1 VIPFVRIEK
10 NEGGLFMVTKKC
22 VAMLL
27 AGGQGSRLGVLTK
40 NTAKP
45 AVPFGGKYRIIDFP
59 LSNCTNSGIDTIG
72 VLTQYKPLKLNSY
85 IGIGQ
90 PWDLDRLNGGV
101 TILPPYMKQS
111 MGEWYSGT
119 ANAICQNMEFIET
132 YDPEYV
138 LILSGDQIYK
148 MDYNAMIQYHEEKD
162 ADVTIAIL
170 EVPWEDASRFGIM
183 NTDEDEKVYEF
194 VEKPKNPISNK
205 ASMGIYI
212 FNWKKLRQYLIDDM
226 NTPGSQNDFG
236 KDIIPKM
243 LQNGE
248 RMFAYPFKGYWRDV
262 GTIQSLWEANMDL
275 LEESS
280 ELDLYDTSWKI
291 YSRNPVEP
299 PHYISLGANVRRCI
313 ITEGGIIYGDVL
325 HSVLFAGVTVGSG
338 SRVYNSILM
347 PNVKIGENVIIE
359 NAIIAENTVIG
370 DNCYIG
376 YTTDS
381 ELSTAEVE
389 KDCDI
394 TVIGENLVI
403 PTGFRLA
410 KGSMIDVDNYKS
422 FQTAI

>member
-1 VIPFVRIEK
+1 
-10 NEGGLFMVTKKC
+10 MVAKKC

-101 TILPPYMKQS
+101 TILPPYMKQTA
-111 MGEWYSGT
+111 GEWYSGT
-119 ANAICQNMEFIET
+119 ANAICQNIEFIEA
-132 YDPEYV
+132 YNPEYV

-148 MDYNAMIQYHEEKD
+148 MDYSAMLAFHEEKN

-183 NTDEDEKVYEF
+183 NTDEDNKIYEF

-212 FNWKKLRQYLIDDM
+212 FNWKKLREYLMEDQK
-226 NTPGSQNDFG
+226 NLQSSNDFG

-243 LQNGE
+243 LQDGQQ
-248 RMFAYPFKGYWRDV
+248 MYAFPFKGYWRDV

-280 ELDLYDTSWKI
+280 ELDLYDPAWRI

-299 PHYISLGANVRRCI
+299 PHYIARGANVKSCI
-313 ITEGGIIYGDVL
+313 ITEGGMIYGDVN
-325 HSVLFAGVTVGSG
+325 HSVLFAGVTVGKG
-338 SRVYNSILM
+338 SMVRNSILM
-347 PNVKIGENVIIE
+347 PNVKIGENTIIE
-359 NAIIAENTVIG
+359 NAIIAENTVVG

-376 YTTDS
+376 YSPDS
-381 ELSTAEVE
+381 KERTNM
-389 KDCDI
+389 DGNDI
-394 TVIGENLVI
+394 TVIGENLTLPSGYKLV
-403 PTGFRLA
+403 
-410 KGSMIDVDNYKS
+410 KGIMVDAENFLS
-422 FQTAI
+422 FQAVI

>member
-1 VIPFVRIEK
+1 
-10 NEGGLFMVTKKC
+10 MVTKKC

-59 LSNCTNSGIDTIG
+59 LSNCTNSGIDTVG

-90 PWDLDRLNGGV
+90 PWDLNRLNGGL

-119 ANAICQNMEFIET
+119 ANAIYQNIEFIET
-132 YDPEYV
+132 YQPEYV

-148 MDYNAMIQYHEEKD
+148 MDYSAMLRYHETKK

-170 EVPWEDASRFGIM
+170 EVPWEEANRFGIM
-183 NTDEDEKVYEF
+183 NTDETNRIYEF
-194 VEKPKNPISNK
+194 VEKPKSPISNK

-212 FNWKKLRQYLIDDM
+212 FNWKKLLKYLIDDQ
-226 NTPGSQNDFG
+226 NNPNSSNDFG
-236 KDIIPKM
+236 RDIIPKM
-243 LQNGE
+243 LNNNE

-275 LEESS
+275 LEESP
-280 ELDLYDTSWKI
+280 ELDLYDPGWRI

-299 PHYISLGANVRRCI
+299 PHFIALEANVRRCI
-313 ITEGGIIYGDVL
+313 VTEGGMIYGDVY
-325 HSVLFAGVTVGSG
+325 HSVLFSGVTVGRG
-338 SRVYNSILM
+338 SKVTNSILM
-347 PNVKIGENVIIE
+347 PNVRVGENVIIE
-359 NAIIAENTVIG
+359 NAIIAENAMIG
-370 DNCYIG
+370 DNCHIG
-376 YTTDS
+376 YRGTLEDECKLEPKNS
-381 ELSTAEVE
+381 
-389 KDCDI
+389 DDI
-394 TVIGENLVI
+394 TVIGENLTL
-403 PTGFRLA
+403 PNGFVLD
-410 KGSMIDVDNYKS
+410 KGVMIDIDNFRAY
-422 FQTAI
+422 QAVV

>member
-1 VIPFVRIEK
+1 
-10 NEGGLFMVTKKC
+10 MVAKKC

-101 TILPPYMKQS
+101 TILQPYMKQTS
-111 MGEWYSGT
+111 GEWYSGT
-119 ANAICQNMEFIET
+119 ANAICQNIE
-132 YDPEYV
+132 YIESYHPEYV

-148 MDYNAMIQYHEEKD
+148 MDYSAMLEFHEEKKAD
-162 ADVTIAIL
+162 ATIAIL

-183 NTDEDEKVYEF
+183 NTDEDNKVYEF

-212 FNWKKLRQYLIDDM
+212 FNWKKLKQYLIDDM
-226 NTPGSQNDFG
+226 NTPNSNNDFG

-243 LQNGE
+243 LKDEQ
-248 RMFAYPFKGYWRDV
+248 RMYAYPFNGYWRDV

-275 LEESS
+275 LEEAP
-280 ELDLYDTSWKI
+280 ELDLYDPGWRI

-299 PHYISLGANVRRCI
+299 PHFIALGANVRRCI
-313 ITEGGIIYGDVL
+313 ITEGGIIYGDVY
-325 HSVLFAGVTVGSG
+325 HSVLFSGVTVGRG
-338 SRVYNSILM
+338 SKIHNSILM
-347 PNVKIGENVIIE
+347 PNVKVGENTIIE
-359 NAIIAENTVIG
+359 NAIIAENTIIG

-376 YTTDS
+376 YNAHPDEDTLGNK
-381 ELSTAEVE
+381 ENEIA
-389 KDCDI
+389 
-394 TVIGENLVI
+394 VIGENLSL
-403 PTGFRLA
+403 PSGYRLD
-410 KGSMIDVDNYKS
+410 KGIMIDSDNYLAY
-422 FQTAI
+422 QAVV

>member
-1 VIPFVRIEK
+1 
-10 NEGGLFMVTKKC
+10 MVAKKC

-101 TILPPYMKQS
+101 TILPPYMKQTA
-111 MGEWYSGT
+111 GEWYSGT
-119 ANAICQNMEFIET
+119 ANAICQNIEFIEA
-132 YDPEYV
+132 YNPEYV

-148 MDYNAMIQYHEEKD
+148 MDYSAMLAFHEEKN

-183 NTDEDEKVYEF
+183 NTDEDNKIYEF

-212 FNWKKLRQYLIDDM
+212 FNWKKLREYLMEDQK
-226 NTPGSQNDFG
+226 NLQSSNDFG

-243 LQNGE
+243 LQDGQQ
-248 RMFAYPFKGYWRDV
+248 MYAFPFKGYWRDV
-262 GTIQSLWEANMDL
+262 GTIESLWEANMDL

-280 ELDLYDTSWKI
+280 ELDLYDPAWRI

-299 PHYISLGANVRRCI
+299 PHYIARGANVKSCI
-313 ITEGGIIYGDVL
+313 ITEGGMIYGDVN
-325 HSVLFAGVTVGSG
+325 HSVLFAGVTVGKG
-338 SRVYNSILM
+338 SMVRNSILM
-347 PNVKIGENVIIE
+347 PNVKIGENTIIE
-359 NAIIAENTVIG
+359 NAIIAENTVVG

-376 YTTDS
+376 YSPDS
-381 ELSTAEVE
+381 KERTNM
-389 KDCDI
+389 DGNDI
-394 TVIGENLVI
+394 TVIGENLTL
-403 PTGFRLA
+403 PSGYKLD
-410 KGSMIDVDNYKS
+410 KGIMVDSENFLS
-422 FQTAI
+422 FQAVI

>member
-1 VIPFVRIEK
+1 
-10 NEGGLFMVTKKC
+10 MVAKKC

-111 MGEWYSGT
+111 AGEWYSGT
-119 ANAICQNMEFIET
+119 ANAIYQNIEFIEA
-132 YDPEYV
+132 YHPEYV

-148 MDYNAMIQYHEEKD
+148 MDYSEMLTFHEEKK

-170 EVPWEDASRFGIM
+170 EVPWEDAGRFGIM
-183 NTDEDEKVYEF
+183 NTKENNQIYEF

-212 FNWKKLRQYLIDDM
+212 FNWKKLKKYLIEDQD
-226 NTPGSQNDFG
+226 TPDSSSDFG

-243 LQNGE
+243 LADGQ
-248 RMFAYPFKGYWRDV
+248 RMFAYPFRGYWRDV

-275 LEESS
+275 LEESP
-280 ELDLYDTSWKI
+280 ELDLYDPAWRI

-299 PHYISLGANVRRCI
+299 PHFIALGANVRRCI
-313 ITEGGIIYGDVL
+313 ITEGGIIYGDVY
-325 HSVLFAGVTVGSG
+325 HSVLFSGVKVGRG
-338 SRVYNSILM
+338 SKIHNSILM
-347 PNVKIGENVIIE
+347 PNVKVGENTVIE
-359 NAIIAENTVIG
+359 NAIIAENTIIG

-376 YTTDS
+376 YRSHLPQEDWK
-381 ELSTAEVE
+381 ERECEIA
-389 KDCDI
+389 
-394 TVIGENLVI
+394 VIGENLLL
-403 PTGFRLA
+403 PSGYRLE
-410 KGSMIDVDNYKS
+410 KGIMIDSENYLAY
-422 FQTAI
+422 QAVV

>member
-1 VIPFVRIEK
+1 
-10 NEGGLFMVTKKC
+10 MVAKKC

-101 TILPPYMKQS
+101 TILPPYMKQTA
-111 MGEWYSGT
+111 GEWYSGT
-119 ANAICQNMEFIET
+119 ANAICQNIEFIEA
-132 YDPEYV
+132 YNPEYV

-148 MDYNAMIQYHEEKD
+148 MDYSAMLSFHEEKN

-183 NTDEDEKVYEF
+183 NTDDDNKIYEF

-212 FNWKKLRQYLIDDM
+212 FNWKKLRQYLIEDQK
-226 NTPGSQNDFG
+226 TPGSCNDFG

-243 LQNGE
+243 LKDNE
-248 RMFAYPFKGYWRDV
+248 SMYAFPFKGYWRDV

-275 LEESS
+275 LKDSP
-280 ELDLYDTSWKI
+280 ELDLYDHGWKI

-299 PHYISLGANVRRCI
+299 PHYIARGANVKSCI
-313 ITEGGIIYGDVL
+313 ITEGGMIYGDVNN
-325 HSVLFAGVTVGSG
+325 SVLFAGVTVGKG

-347 PNVKIGENVIIE
+347 PNVKIGENAIIE

-370 DNCYIG
+370 DNCNIG
-376 YTTDS
+376 YAPY
-381 ELSTAEVE
+381 AEE
-389 KDCDI
+389 KSGDHNSDI
-394 TVIGENLVI
+394 TVIGENLNL
-403 PTGFRLA
+403 PSGYKLDKGF
-410 KGSMIDVDNYKS
+410 MIDSENLFD
-422 FQTAI
+422 FQTIN

>member
-1 VIPFVRIEK
+1 
-10 NEGGLFMVTKKC
+10 MVTKKC

-59 LSNCTNSGIDTIG
+59 LSNCTNSGIDTVG

-90 PWDLDRLNGGV
+90 PWDLDRLNGGL

-119 ANAICQNMEFIET
+119 ANAIYQNIEFIEA
-132 YDPEYV
+132 YQPEYV

-148 MDYNAMIQYHEEKD
+148 MDYSAMLRYHETKK

-170 EVPWEDASRFGIM
+170 EVPWEEANRFGIM
-183 NTDEDEKVYEF
+183 NTDETNRIYEF
-194 VEKPKNPISNK
+194 VEKPKSPISNK

-212 FNWKKLRQYLIDDM
+212 FNWKKLLKYLIDDQ
-226 NTPGSQNDFG
+226 NNPNSSNDFG
-236 KDIIPKM
+236 RDIIPKM
-243 LQNGE
+243 LNNNE

-275 LEESS
+275 LEESP
-280 ELDLYDTSWKI
+280 ELDLYDPGWRI

-299 PHYISLGANVRRCI
+299 PHFIALGANVRRCI
-313 ITEGGIIYGDVL
+313 VTEGGMIYGDVY
-325 HSVLFAGVTVGSG
+325 HSVLFSGVTVGRG
-338 SRVYNSILM
+338 SKVTNSILM
-347 PNVKIGENVIIE
+347 PNVRVGENVIIE
-359 NAIIAENTVIG
+359 NAIIAENAMIG
-370 DNCYIG
+370 DNCHIG
-376 YTTDS
+376 YRGTLEDECKLEPKNS
-381 ELSTAEVE
+381 
-389 KDCDI
+389 DDI
-394 TVIGENLVI
+394 TVIGENLTL
-403 PTGFRLA
+403 PNGFVLD
-410 KGSMIDVDNYKS
+410 KGVMIDIDNFRAY
-422 FQTAI
+422 QAVV

>member
-1 VIPFVRIEK
+1 
-10 NEGGLFMVTKKC
+10 MVAKKC

-101 TILPPYMKQS
+101 TILPPYMKQTA
-111 MGEWYSGT
+111 GEWYTGT
-119 ANAICQNMEFIET
+119 ANAICQNIEFIEA
-132 YDPEYV
+132 YQPEYV

-148 MDYNAMIQYHEEKD
+148 MDYSAMLAYHEEKNAD
-162 ADVTIAIL
+162 ATIAIL

-183 NTDEDEKVYEF
+183 NTDEDDKIYEF

-212 FNWKKLRQYLIDDM
+212 FSWKKLRQYLMEDL
-226 NTPGSQNDFG
+226 NTPGSSNDFG
-236 KDIIPKM
+236 KDIIPEM
-243 LQNGE
+243 LKNGE
-248 RMFAYPFKGYWRDV
+248 RMFAFPFKGYWRDV

-275 LEESS
+275 LEESH
-280 ELDLYDTSWKI
+280 ELDLYDPSWRI

-299 PHYISLGANVRRCI
+299 PHFIALGANVKNCI
-313 ITEGGIIYGDVL
+313 ITEGGIIHGEVC
-325 HSVLFAGVTVGSG
+325 HSVLFSGVTVGKG
-338 SRVYNSILM
+338 SRVHNSILM
-347 PNVKIGENVIIE
+347 PNVKIGDNTMIE
-359 NAIIAENTVIG
+359 NAIIAENTIIG
-370 DNCYIG
+370 DDSYIG
-376 YTTDS
+376 FSVKPEGEGCREANTN
-381 ELSTAEVE
+381 E
-389 KDCDI
+389 I
-394 TVIGENLVI
+394 TVVGENLVL
-403 PTGFRLA
+403 PAGYKLD
-410 KGSMIDVDNYKS
+410 KGIMIDTDNYRAY
-422 FQTAI
+422 QAVV

>member
-1 VIPFVRIEK
+1 
-10 NEGGLFMVTKKC
+10 
-22 VAMLL
+22 
-27 AGGQGSRLGVLTK
+27 
-40 NTAKP
+40 
-45 AVPFGGKYRIIDFP
+45 
-59 LSNCTNSGIDTIG
+59 
-72 VLTQYKPLKLNSY
+72 
-85 IGIGQ
+85 
-90 PWDLDRLNGGV
+90 
-101 TILPPYMKQS
+101 
-111 MGEWYSGT
+111 
-119 ANAICQNMEFIET
+119 
-132 YDPEYV
+132 
-138 LILSGDQIYK
+138 
-148 MDYNAMIQYHEEKD
+148 
-162 ADVTIAIL
+162 
-170 EVPWEDASRFGIM
+170 
-183 NTDEDEKVYEF
+183 
-194 VEKPKNPISNK
+194 
-205 ASMGIYI
+205 
-212 FNWKKLRQYLIDDM
+212 M

-347 PNVKIGENVIIE
+347 PNVKIGENAIIE

-381 ELSTAEVE
+381 ELSAAEVE

>member
-1 VIPFVRIEK
+1 MVR
-10 NEGGLFMVTKKC
+10 KKC

-40 NTAKP
+40 NIAKP

-111 MGEWYSGT
+111 AGEWYSGT
-119 ANAICQNMEFIET
+119 ANAIFQNMEFIET
-132 YDPEYV
+132 YNPEYV

-148 MDYNAMIQYHEEKD
+148 MDYNAMLRYHEEKN

-170 EVPWEDASRFGIM
+170 EVPWEDANRFGIM
-183 NTDEDEKVYEF
+183 NTDDKEQIYEF

-212 FNWKKLRQYLIDDM
+212 FRWKKLRKYLIEDM
-226 NTPGSQNDFG
+226 NTPGSHNDFG

-243 LQNGE
+243 LKEGE
-248 RMFAYPFKGYWRDV
+248 RLFAYPFKGYWRDV

-275 LEESS
+275 LEEAP
-280 ELDLYDTSWKI
+280 ELDLYDTGWKI

-299 PHYISLGANVRRCI
+299 PHYISVGANVKRCI

-325 HSVLFAGVTVGSG
+325 HSVLFAGVTVGRG
-338 SRVYNSILM
+338 SRVSNSILM

-370 DNCYIG
+370 DNSHIG
-376 YTTDS
+376 YS
-381 ELSTAEVE
+381 SEVE
-389 KDCDI
+389 NSMAAEDNHRDI
-394 TVIGENLVI
+394 TVVGENLVL
-403 PTGFRLA
+403 PTGYRLPE
-410 KGSMIDVDNYKS
+410 GSMVDAENYKA

>member
-1 VIPFVRIEK
+1 
-10 NEGGLFMVTKKC
+10 MVAKKC

-101 TILPPYMKQS
+101 TILPPYMKQTA
-111 MGEWYSGT
+111 GEWYSGT
-119 ANAICQNMEFIET
+119 ANAICQNIEFIEA
-132 YDPEYV
+132 YQPEYV

-148 MDYNAMIQYHEEKD
+148 MDYSAMLAYHEEKK

-183 NTDEDEKVYEF
+183 NTDENDKVYEF

-212 FNWKKLRQYLIDDM
+212 FKWKKLRQYLMEDQR
-226 NTPGSQNDFG
+226 TSGSSNDFG

-243 LQNGE
+243 LQDGE
-248 RMFAYPFKGYWRDV
+248 QMYAFPFKGYWRDV

-275 LEESS
+275 LEESP
-280 ELDLYDTSWKI
+280 ELDLYDPGWRI

-299 PHYISLGANVRRCI
+299 PHYIARGANVRSCI
-313 ITEGGIIYGDVL
+313 ITEGGMIYGDVN
-325 HSVLFAGVTVGSG
+325 HSVLFAGVTVGKG
-338 SRVYNSILM
+338 SRVHNSILM
-347 PNVKIGENVIIE
+347 PNVKIGENTIIE
-359 NAIIAENTVIG
+359 NAIIAENTVVG

-376 YTTDS
+376 YSAGVT
-381 ELSTAEVE
+381 E
-389 KDCDI
+389 KPNMNGNDI
-394 TVIGENLVI
+394 TVIGENLTLPSGYKLDKGIMVDSENFLSYQAVI
-403 PTGFRLA
+403 
-410 KGSMIDVDNYKS
+410 
-422 FQTAI
+422 

>member
-1 VIPFVRIEK
+1 
-10 NEGGLFMVTKKC
+10 MVAKKC

-101 TILPPYMKQS
+101 TILPPYMKQTA
-111 MGEWYSGT
+111 GEWYSGT
-119 ANAICQNMEFIET
+119 ANAICQNIEFIEA
-132 YDPEYV
+132 YNPEYV

-148 MDYNAMIQYHEEKD
+148 MDYSAMLAFHEEKN

-183 NTDEDEKVYEF
+183 NTDEDNKIYEF

-212 FNWKKLRQYLIDDM
+212 FNWKKLREYLMEDQK
-226 NTPGSQNDFG
+226 NLQSSNDFG

-243 LQNGE
+243 LQDGQQ
-248 RMFAYPFKGYWRDV
+248 MYAFPFKGYWRDV

-280 ELDLYDTSWKI
+280 ELDLYDPAWRI

-299 PHYISLGANVRRCI
+299 PHYIARGANVKSCI
-313 ITEGGIIYGDVL
+313 ITEGGMIYGDVN
-325 HSVLFAGVTVGSG
+325 HSVLFAGVTVGKG
-338 SRVYNSILM
+338 SMVRNSILM
-347 PNVKIGENVIIE
+347 PNVKIGENTIIE
-359 NAIIAENTVIG
+359 NAIIAENTVVG

-376 YTTDS
+376 YSQDS
-381 ELSTAEVE
+381 QERTNM
-389 KDCDI
+389 DGNDI
-394 TVIGENLVI
+394 TVIGENLTL
-403 PTGFRLA
+403 PSGYKLD
-410 KGSMIDVDNYKS
+410 KGIMVDSENFLS
-422 FQTAI
+422 FQAVI

>member
-1 VIPFVRIEK
+1 
-10 NEGGLFMVTKKC
+10 MVPKKC

-40 NTAKP
+40 NSAKP

-111 MGEWYSGT
+111 AGEWYSGT
-119 ANAICQNMEFIET
+119 ANAICQNIEFIEA
-132 YDPEYV
+132 YQPEYV

-148 MDYNAMIQYHEEKD
+148 MDYSEMLNFHEEQE

-170 EVPWEDASRFGIM
+170 EVPWEDAGRFGIM
-183 NTDEDEKVYEF
+183 NTDDDNKIYEF

-212 FNWKKLRQYLIDDM
+212 FNWKKLRQYLIEDM
-226 NTPGSQNDFG
+226 NTPGSNNDFG
-236 KDIIPKM
+236 EDIIPKM
-243 LQNGE
+243 LKDGE

-275 LEESS
+275 LEEAP
-280 ELDLYDTSWKI
+280 ELDLHDSSWRI

-299 PHYISLGANVRRCI
+299 PHFIALGANVKRCI

-325 HSVLFAGVTVGSG
+325 HSILFAGVTVGRG
-338 SRVYNSILM
+338 SKICNSILM
-347 PNVKIGENVIIE
+347 PNVKVGENTIIE
-359 NAIIAENTVIG
+359 NAIIAEHTIIG

-376 YTTDS
+376 YDPNAQEATS
-381 ELSTAEVE
+381 LRE
-389 KDCDI
+389 KEI
-394 TVIGENLVI
+394 TVIGENMAL
-403 PTGFRLA
+403 PSGFKLE
-410 KGSMIDVDNYKS
+410 KGAMIDIDNYKS
-422 FQTAI
+422 YQAVV

>member
-1 VIPFVRIEK
+1 
-10 NEGGLFMVTKKC
+10 MVAKKC

-101 TILPPYMKQS
+101 TILPPYMKQTA
-111 MGEWYSGT
+111 GEWYSGT
-119 ANAICQNMEFIET
+119 ANAICQNIEFIEA
-132 YDPEYV
+132 YNPEYV

-148 MDYNAMIQYHEEKD
+148 MDYSAMLAFHEEKN

-183 NTDEDEKVYEF
+183 NTEEDNKIYEF

-212 FNWKKLRQYLIDDM
+212 FNWKKLREYLMEDQK
-226 NTPGSQNDFG
+226 NLQSSNDFG

-243 LQNGE
+243 LEDGQK
-248 RMFAYPFKGYWRDV
+248 MYAFPFKGYWRDV
-262 GTIQSLWEANMDL
+262 GTIESLWEANMDL

-280 ELDLYDTSWKI
+280 ELDLYDPAWRI

-299 PHYISLGANVRRCI
+299 PHYIARGANVKSCI
-313 ITEGGIIYGDVL
+313 ITEGGMIYGDVN
-325 HSVLFAGVTVGSG
+325 HSVLFAGVTVGKG
-338 SRVYNSILM
+338 SIVRNSILM
-347 PNVKIGENVIIE
+347 PNVKIGENTVIE
-359 NAIIAENTVIG
+359 NAIIAENTVVG

-376 YTTDS
+376 YSPDS
-381 ELSTAEVE
+381 QERTNM
-389 KDCDI
+389 DGNDI
-394 TVIGENLVI
+394 TVIGENLTL
-403 PTGFRLA
+403 PSGYKLD
-410 KGSMIDVDNYKS
+410 KGIMVDSENFLS
-422 FQTAI
+422 FQAVI

>member
-1 VIPFVRIEK
+1 
-10 NEGGLFMVTKKC
+10 MVAKKC

-101 TILPPYMKQS
+101 TILQPYMKQTS
-111 MGEWYSGT
+111 GEWYSGT
-119 ANAICQNMEFIET
+119 ANAICQNIE
-132 YDPEYV
+132 YIESYHPEYV

-148 MDYNAMIQYHEEKD
+148 MDYSAMLEFHEEKKAD
-162 ADVTIAIL
+162 ATIAIL

-183 NTDEDEKVYEF
+183 NTDEDNKVYEF

-212 FNWKKLRQYLIDDM
+212 FNWKKLKQYLIDDM
-226 NTPGSQNDFG
+226 NTPNSNNDFG

-243 LQNGE
+243 LKDEQ
-248 RMFAYPFKGYWRDV
+248 RMYAYPFKGYWRDV

-275 LEESS
+275 LEEAP
-280 ELDLYDTSWKI
+280 ELDLYDPGWRI

-299 PHYISLGANVRRCI
+299 PHFIALGANVRRCI
-313 ITEGGIIYGDVL
+313 ITEGGIIYGDVY
-325 HSVLFAGVTVGSG
+325 HSVLFSGVTVGRG
-338 SRVYNSILM
+338 SKIHNSILM
-347 PNVKIGENVIIE
+347 PNVKVGENTIIE
-359 NAIIAENTVIG
+359 NAIIAENTIIG

-376 YTTDS
+376 YNAHPDEDTLGNK
-381 ELSTAEVE
+381 ENEIA
-389 KDCDI
+389 
-394 TVIGENLVI
+394 VIGENLSL
-403 PTGFRLA
+403 PSGYRLD
-410 KGSMIDVDNYKS
+410 KGIMIDSDNYLAY
-422 FQTAI
+422 QAVV

>member
-1 VIPFVRIEK
+1 
-10 NEGGLFMVTKKC
+10 MVAKKC

-111 MGEWYSGT
+111 AGEWYSGT
-119 ANAICQNMEFIET
+119 ANAICQNIEFIEA

-148 MDYNAMIQYHEEKD
+148 MDYSAMLNYHEEKC

-183 NTDEDEKVYEF
+183 NTDEDDKIYEF

-212 FNWKKLRQYLIDDM
+212 FSWKKLRQYLMEDQ
-226 NTPGSQNDFG
+226 NTPGSSNDFG

-243 LQNGE
+243 LKEGE
-248 RMFAYPFKGYWRDV
+248 RMYAFPFKGYWRDV

-275 LEESS
+275 LEETP
-280 ELDLYDTSWKI
+280 ELDLYDPGWRI

-299 PHYISLGANVRRCI
+299 PHFIALGANVRNCI
-313 ITEGGIIYGDVL
+313 ITEGGIIYGEVC
-325 HSVLFAGVTVGSG
+325 HSVLFSGVTIGKGSK
-338 SRVYNSILM
+338 VHNSILM
-347 PNVKIGENVIIE
+347 PNVKIGDNTIIE
-359 NAIIAENTVIG
+359 NAIIAERTIVG

-376 YTTDS
+376 SCPVS
-381 ELSTAEVE
+381 EGDEGQEAKACE
-389 KDCDI
+389 I
-394 TVIGENLVI
+394 TVVGENLVL
-403 PTGFRLA
+403 PSGYKLD
-410 KGSMIDVDNYKS
+410 KGIMIDADNYRAY
-422 FQTAI
+422 QAVV